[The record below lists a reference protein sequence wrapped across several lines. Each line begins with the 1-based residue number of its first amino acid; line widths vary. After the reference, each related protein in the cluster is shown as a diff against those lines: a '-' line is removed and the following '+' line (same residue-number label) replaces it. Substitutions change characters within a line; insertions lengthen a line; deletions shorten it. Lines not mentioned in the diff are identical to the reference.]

1 MALRYHENGSNS
13 TPNRL
18 SLCPNFLSAG
28 GCGMATSVLTPNN
41 WRRNVERSHKVERTQ
56 SDISGFARHF
66 LCLREIA
73 D

>member
-1 MALRYHENGSNS
+1 
-13 TPNRL
+13 
-18 SLCPNFLSAG
+18 
-28 GCGMATSVLTPNN
+28 MATSVLTPNN